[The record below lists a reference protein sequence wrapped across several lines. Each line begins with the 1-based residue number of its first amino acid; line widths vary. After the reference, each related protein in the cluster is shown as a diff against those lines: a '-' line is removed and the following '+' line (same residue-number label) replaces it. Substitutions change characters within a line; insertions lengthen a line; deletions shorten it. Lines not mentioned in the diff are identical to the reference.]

1 MDVII
6 NLQNSSLLTLFS
18 LPTEEIFQVNSQY
31 RPVANRPVVDFRC
44 QPPQSEKV
52 TTNYLVLRIASAL
65 PFIHQPDRK
74 ARKASDVSAADLRY

>member
-1 MDVII
+1 MGVIF
-6 NLQNSSLLTLFS
+6 NLQNSSLLTLS

-52 TTNYLVLRIASAL
+52 TANYLVLRIVSAL

-74 ARKASDVSAADLRY
+74 VRKASDVSAADLRY